1 MTSADLL
8 YLCARPQEAAG
19 EAEYASF
26 REVMGVSSARMDR
39 HDLVRAPLPAEALER
54 YRAVVVGGSPFNV
67 IDPESSK
74 TDAQRRVEADLE
86 RVAAAAAE
94 GAGIAAMFTCYGI
107 SVVTRLLGGEVS
119 RGFPEDA
126 GPTTVTATAAAA
138 DDPLFAEIDASFLA
152 LTGHKEGTAAL
163 PAGAVQLATND
174 ACPVQA
180 YRVGDRLYT
189 TQFHPEVTPR
199 AFTERMQIYRND
211 GYYDARD
218 YEVIAERVLAAPVT
232 EPSRLLA
239 AFGARFG
246 APRA

>member
-8 YLCARPQEAAG
+8 YLCARPQEAAA

-26 REVMGVSSARMDR
+26 REAMGVGSDRMDR
-39 HDLVRAPLPAEALER
+39 HDLVRSALPDDALDR

-67 IDPESSK
+67 VDPESTK
-74 TDAQRRVEADLE
+74 TEVQRRVERDLE
-86 RVAAAAAE
+86 RVAAAAAA
-94 GAGIAAMFTCYGI
+94 GDGIAAMFTCYGI

-126 GPTTVTATAAAA
+126 GPTTVSVTAAAH
-138 DDPLFAEIDASFLA
+138 DDPLFASIEPAFAA
-152 LTGHKEGTAAL
+152 LTGHKEGTATL
-163 PAGAVQLATND
+163 PPGAVHLATNE

-189 TQFHPEVTPR
+189 TQFHPELTPR
-199 AFTERMQIYRND
+199 AFTERMQVYRND
-211 GYYDARD
+211 GYYDASD
-218 YEVIAERVLAAPVT
+218 YDVIAGRVLAAPVS
-232 EPSRLLA
+232 EPERLLA

-246 APRA
+246 AHA

>member
-8 YLCARPQEAAG
+8 YLCARPQEAAAA
-19 EAEYASF
+19 AEYTSF
-26 REVMGVSSARMDR
+26 REAMGVGIERMHR
-39 HDLVRAPLPAEALER
+39 HDLVRSPLPDDALET

-67 IDPESSK
+67 VDPESSK
-74 TDAQRRVEADLE
+74 TDVQRRVERDLE
-86 RVAAAAAE
+86 RVAAVAAE
-94 GAGIAAMFTCYGI
+94 GDSLAAMFTCYGI
-107 SVVTRLLGGEVS
+107 SVVTRLLGGQVS

-126 GPTTVTATAAAA
+126 GPTAVSLTPAAQ
-138 DDPLFAEIDASFLA
+138 DDPLFATLASSFSA

-163 PAGAVQLATND
+163 PSGAVHLAANE

-189 TQFHPEVTPR
+189 TQFHPELTPR
-199 AFTERMQIYRND
+199 AFTERMQVYRND

-218 YEVIAERVLAAPVT
+218 YDVIAGRVLATPVT
-232 EPSRLLA
+232 EPARLLA

-246 APRA
+246 APV